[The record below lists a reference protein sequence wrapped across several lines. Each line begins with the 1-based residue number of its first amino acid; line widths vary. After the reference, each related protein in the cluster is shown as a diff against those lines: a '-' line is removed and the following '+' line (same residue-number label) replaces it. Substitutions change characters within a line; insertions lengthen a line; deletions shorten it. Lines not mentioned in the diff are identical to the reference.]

1 MSTQAPT
8 SGAARFLQH
17 HFADHSHQRNA
28 VKLGL
33 WLFLAQELLFFGGL
47 FCAYAIYRGNHPEIF
62 AEGHKFL
69 DPDLG
74 AINTGV
80 LLFSSLTAAWSVRS
94 AQLNDRRG
102 LLIAIA
108 LTVACAFGF
117 LGIKYLEYSHKIH
130 EGLLWGSHFAP
141 SAEAMGEALG
151 GGAPAQRLHLFFSIY
166 YVMTGLHGVHVIA
179 GIAAY
184 GWLFARAY
192 KGHFDSTYYGP
203 VDNVAL
209 YWHLVDLVWI
219 FLFPLLY
226 LVR

>member
-1 MSTQAPT
+1 MSSQVDHTGP
-8 SGAARFLQH
+8 GRFLQH
-17 HFADHSHQRNA
+17 HFADHGHQRNT

-47 FCAYAIYRGNHPEIF
+47 FCAYAIYRGIHPEIF

-69 DPDLG
+69 DVKMG
-74 AINTGV
+74 AINTCV

-94 AQLNDRRG
+94 AQLGDRRG
-102 LLIAIA
+102 LILSIC
-108 LTVACAFGF
+108 LTLLCAFGF
-117 LGIKYLEYSHKIH
+117 LGIKYMEYSHKIH
-130 EGLLWGSHFAP
+130 EGLLWGSQFAP
-141 SAEAMGEALG
+141 TADAMNEALG
-151 GGAPAQRLHLFFSIY
+151 TTSPAQRLHLFFSIY
-166 YVMTGLHGVHVIA
+166 FVMTGLHGIHVLA

-184 GWLFARAY
+184 GWLLVRSLR
-192 KGHFDSTYYGP
+192 GHFDSTYYGP